1 MHLRIHATYKHIC
14 HRCIWCMLH
23 TEWLVFYYIHYYY
36 CNYCQCQPSA
46 CRVHCRT
53 ASDALDTF
61 NLWIMQFQ
69 RTKANWGALCQIVE
83 VIRKQV
89 LGHRSDRQ
97 AIEKAE
103 LPEFYWFIS
112 DQVSWK
118 SVYNFL
124 SNLSAIIQSKL
135 DNRRGAKLAVTG
147 HWVCDACPCH
157 TPIQTGQLAVT
168 YINRCF
174 TRSVTHARAMS
185 DLQLSSQSYSVTRLA
200 GSKLYC
206 LVKQACVSTTTCR
219 VITWKCNR
227 LRVQLPAV
235 ALSCNDRACWT
246 GTRPNQ
252 SALQIS
258 DT

>member
-1 MHLRIHATYKHIC
+1 
-14 HRCIWCMLH
+14 MLH
-23 TEWLVFYYIHYYY
+23 TSTYATDAYDVCCIQQNNRLVFYYIHYYY

-135 DNRRGAKLAVTG
+135 DNRRGAKKLLNSLSQATE
-147 HWVCDACPCH
+147 C
-157 TPIQTGQLAVT
+157 
-168 YINRCF
+168 
-174 TRSVTHARAMS
+174 VTHARAT
-185 DLQLSSQSYSVTRLA
+185 LQ
-200 GSKLYC
+200 SKLDN
-206 LVKQACVSTTTCR
+206 S
-219 VITWKCNR
+219 
-227 LRVQLPAV
+227 
-235 ALSCNDRACWT
+235 LSH
-246 GTRPNQ
+246 
-252 SALQIS
+252 I
-258 DT
+258 